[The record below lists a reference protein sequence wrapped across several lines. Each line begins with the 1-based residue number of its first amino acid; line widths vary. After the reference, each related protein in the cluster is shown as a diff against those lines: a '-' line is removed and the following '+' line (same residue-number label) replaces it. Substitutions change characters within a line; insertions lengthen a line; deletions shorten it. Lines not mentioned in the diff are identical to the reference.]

1 MKNIDFENC
10 NNFRIRNKWI
20 FSFCFIRWQI
30 LLMQKLEK
38 RKIFLFLR
46 LFSNYGQETSLC
58 KADTSLKGT
67 STHLRDPSVVL
78 LIEVPV
84 YVISFST
91 HAGIHDVTA
100 RGGGT
105 CHSGVSGDVP
115 FSRVHFLPQNSRA
128 RYQF

>member
-1 MKNIDFENC
+1 MLFYN
-10 NNFRIRNKWI
+10 
-20 FSFCFIRWQI
+20 WQI

-46 LFSNYGQETSLC
+46 LFSNYRQETSLC

-67 STHLRDPSVVL
+67 STQLRGPSVVL

-91 HAGIHDVTA
+91 HAGTHDVTA
-100 RGGGT
+100 RGGGGGEGT
-105 CHSGVSGDVP
+105 CHNEVSVDAC
-115 FSRVHFLPQNSRA
+115 HFHEYTFYPKIQEQDINSEEK
-128 RYQF
+128 F